1 MILRQRSDLSVGLS
15 TLFSASWCPTI
26 YMRRVSFVAIALLAP
41 ILLPPG
47 LQSKLPQDENTL
59 VTVSV
64 HPDRI
69 QLRPGD
75 DLGVEVTIAAGPH
88 GVYLPNF
95 FGDFLQT
102 CRTGFSVDIFTL
114 QGKRAS
120 DETRGCAGSELTG
133 AEPPARELLGQYVF
147 LKPGEIRSWRTT
159 LTKIT
164 RSPGTYE
171 VKAEYLSNEHRIK
184 EVAALPEV
192 HGLMVVGTA
201 YSKPVWVRIQ

>member
-1 MILRQRSDLSVGLS
+1 MLRIASAAVPFL
-15 TLFSASWCPTI
+15 LF
-26 YMRRVSFVAIALLAP
+26 
-41 ILLPPG
+41 LLP
-47 LQSKLPQDENTL
+47 QPQPPHDENSL

-75 DLGVEVTIAAGPH
+75 NLGLEVTIAAGPR

-95 FGDFLQT
+95 FGDFLHT

-120 DETRGCAGSELTG
+120 EETRGCAGSELTG
-133 AEPPARELLGQYVF
+133 AELPARELLGQYVF

-171 VKAEYLSNEHRIK
+171 VKAEYLSNQHRIK

-192 HGLMVVGTA
+192 HGLMVVGTVYA
-201 YSKPVWVRIQ
+201 KPVWVRIQ